1 MRLFFTKRF
10 MAAAVCA
17 AALTS
22 IIPAVPVYAG
32 TRTQQSS
39 NSRNE
44 KMRKAAEQVQ
54 KAFEKKDLNKLA
66 DLCSYPV
73 VVSFK
78 SGELAELKSKE
89 EFMALGSQTI
99 FTQKMTDA
107 IASTNV
113 AKLTDGEQAGTM
125 MGGDYGLTLY
135 KVKGKWKIN
144 NFYLDAGSTV
154 NSNSVNIS
162 DMKEMAEQIQKTFPY
177 KSLETLS
184 KMCNYPIIITNSNG
198 KMTEIK
204 SAEQLIALGE
214 DKVFTEKLSK
224 EIDNTDITR
233 LEEVGSAGVM
243 MGGDS
248 GLNMYKFNGYWKINQ
263 IYQ

>member
-1 MRLFFTKRF
+1 M
-10 MAAAVCA
+10 
-17 AALTS
+17 
-22 IIPAVPVYAG
+22 
-32 TRTQQSS
+32 
-39 NSRNE
+39 
-44 KMRKAAEQVQ
+44 
-54 KAFEKKDLNKLA
+54 
-66 DLCSYPV
+66 
-73 VVSFK
+73 
-78 SGELAELKSKE
+78 
-89 EFMALGSQTI
+89 
-99 FTQKMTDA
+99 
-107 IASTNV
+107 
-113 AKLTDGEQAGTM
+113 
-125 MGGDYGLTLY
+125 
-135 KVKGKWKIN
+135 
-144 NFYLDAGSTV
+144 
-154 NSNSVNIS
+154 
-162 DMKEMAEQIQKTFPY
+162 
-177 KSLETLS
+177 S